1 MFLQDIILIIM
12 AVLLEEDHLEMIIII
27 VSNQTLSWQGMS
39 PVNKLLEEIFIV
51 KLSFQSSGS
60 K

>member
-12 AVLLEEDHLEMIIII
+12 AVLLEEVHLEMIIII

-39 PVNKLLEEIFIV
+39 PVNKSPEEIFIV
-51 KLSFQSSGS
+51 QILFQSSGS